1 MNSNACLLAQNT
13 SRSSRCHWMPR
24 KFILSTGHL
33 SLRTWVSFDMLTE
46 VYCLPTGFGFKTH
59 WEFVHPAAHVGGRYI
74 LSGEGDMALNMTHP
88 SPLEDD
94 RVEYHLHLTPDLLP
108 EMEELFLPGPLQ
120 QEINIQVKRQI
131 VCVKMIYFTTNVCK
145 NVIVD
150 TLGCKKRKKHLSFRI
165 RKKKGQ
171 TVVILFFT
179 GLSKIWQRIWR
190 EDKSKHRLSFLC
202 TCKTQRHYAERQ
214 MGCRHSC
221 LLCLLWIRSVTVND
235 DCDCENTSRGWT
247 PDSGWM
253 QNYLSV
259 QL

>member
-1 MNSNACLLAQNT
+1 
-13 SRSSRCHWMPR
+13 
-24 KFILSTGHL
+24 
-33 SLRTWVSFDMLTE
+33 
-46 VYCLPTGFGFKTH
+46 
-59 WEFVHPAAHVGGRYI
+59 
-74 LSGEGDMALNMTHP
+74 
-88 SPLEDD
+88 
-94 RVEYHLHLTPDLLP
+94 
-108 EMEELFLPGPLQ
+108 
-120 QEINIQVKRQI
+120 
-131 VCVKMIYFTTNVCK
+131 MIYFTTNVCK
-145 NVIVD
+145 NLIVD

-235 DCDCENTSRGWT
+235 DFAVKTQAGAGHQTQAECKITSQCSYNRAHLQAIW
-247 PDSGWM
+247 SILM
-253 QNYLSV
+253 AVSR
-259 QL
+259 